1 MPIKAVQKV
10 ALITGASGG
19 LGTVVTQMFLKAGYR
34 VSAVALQWPKPLK
47 QSDVCMVGKANL
59 VSPKAAEAVVRKT
72 VARWGAI
79 HCLAH
84 LVGAYI
90 EGRRVEETADATW
103 DYLLNV
109 NLRTAVNMMRA
120 VIPGMRAHKRGSI
133 AVIGASPAIHPVA
146 TWSAMTASVTALCS
160 LAQVAAA
167 ELRAEGV
174 TVNALLPTTIATP
187 AVRKGADEKEVRKWV
202 DPRSLGS
209 LLLWLA
215 SDAGRD
221 LTGALIPVIGRQNH
235 PCYEWHGVTDRDRLN
250 RA

>member
-1 MPIKAVQKV
+1 MRSKAGQPV

-19 LGTVVTQMFLKAGYR
+19 LGTVVTQMFLEAGYR
-34 VSAVALQWPKPLK
+34 VSAAAREWPKPLK
-47 QSDVCMVGKANL
+47 HSEVCMVSTADLISRK
-59 VSPKAAEAVVRKT
+59 SAEGLVRKT
-72 VARWGAI
+72 LARWGSI

-90 EGRRVEETADATW
+90 EGERVEDTSDATW
-103 DYLLNV
+103 DALLNV
-109 NLRTAVNMMRA
+109 NLRTAVNTMRA
-120 VIPGMRAHKRGSI
+120 VIPAMRGQKRGSI

-160 LAQVAAA
+160 LVQVAAA
-167 ELRAEGV
+167 ELRDEGV

-187 AVRKGADEKEVRKWV
+187 AVRKGARESEIRKWV

-215 SDAGRD
+215 SETGRD
-221 LTGALIPVIGRQNH
+221 VSGALIPVVGRQNH
-235 PCYEWHGVTDRDRLN
+235 PCYEWHGVTDKRSSSSP
-250 RA
+250 

>member
-19 LGTVVTQMFLKAGYR
+19 LGTVVTQMFLEAGYR
-34 VSAVALQWPKPLK
+34 VSSVALEWPKPLK
-47 QSDVCMVGKANL
+47 QSDVFMVGKANL

-90 EGRRVEETADATW
+90 EGRRVEETSDATW
-103 DYLLNV
+103 DTLLNV

-120 VIPGMRAHKRGSI
+120 VIPGMRGQKRGSI

-160 LAQVAAA
+160 LVQVAAA
-167 ELRAEGV
+167 ELRDEGV
-174 TVNALLPTTIATP
+174 TVNALLPTTIDTP
-187 AVRKGADEKEVRKWV
+187 AVRRMAGEGEASKWV

-221 LTGALIPVIGRQNH
+221 VSGALIPVVGRQNH
-235 PCYEWHGVTDRDRLN
+235 PCYEWHGVTDRRDRS
-250 RA
+250 

>member
-1 MPIKAVQKV
+1 MPSKAVQPV

-19 LGTVVTQMFLKAGYR
+19 LGTVVTQMFLEAGYR
-34 VSAVALQWPKPLK
+34 VSAVALDWPRPLK
-47 QSDVCMVGKANL
+47 QSDVCMVSKTDL
-59 VSPKAAEAVVRKT
+59 VSRKAAETVVQKT
-72 VARWGAI
+72 LQRWGAI

-90 EGRRVEETADATW
+90 EGNRVEETSDATW
-103 DYLLNV
+103 DTLLNV
-109 NLRTAVNMMRA
+109 NLRTAVTVMRA
-120 VIPGMRAHKRGSI
+120 VIPGMRAQQRGSI

-167 ELRAEGV
+167 ELRDEGV

-187 AVRKGADEKEVRKWV
+187 VVRKGADENEVRKWV

-221 LTGALIPVIGRQNH
+221 VTGALIPVIGRQNH
-235 PCYEWHGVTDRDRLN
+235 PCYEWHGVTDRRSP
-250 RA
+250 

>member
-1 MPIKAVQKV
+1 MPTKAVQKV

-19 LGTVVTQMFLKAGYR
+19 LGTVVTQMFLEAGYR
-34 VSAVALQWPKPLK
+34 VSAVALDWPKPLK
-47 QSDVCMVGKANL
+47 PSDVCIVSKADL
-59 VSPKAAEAVVRKT
+59 VSRKAAEAVVRKT
-72 VARWGAI
+72 LERWGAI

-90 EGRRVEETADATW
+90 EGRRVEETSDANW
-103 DYLLNV
+103 DTLLNV

-120 VIPGMRAHKRGSI
+120 VIPGMRGQRRGSI
-133 AVIGASPAIHPVA
+133 AVIGASSAIHPVA

-160 LAQVAAA
+160 LVQVAAA
-167 ELRAEGV
+167 ELRDDGV
-174 TVNALLPTTIATP
+174 TANALLPTTIDTP
-187 AVRKGADEKEVRKWV
+187 AVRKMAGEGEASKWV

-221 LTGALIPVIGRQNH
+221 VSGALIPVVGRQNH
-235 PCYEWHGVTDRDRLN
+235 PCYEWHGVTDERSPSSP
-250 RA
+250 

>member
-1 MPIKAVQKV
+1 MPTKAVQKV

-19 LGTVVTQMFLKAGYR
+19 LGTVVTQMFLEAGYR
-34 VSAVALQWPKPLK
+34 VSAVALNWPKPLK
-47 QSDVCMVGKANL
+47 QSDACMVTTADL
-59 VSPKAAEAVVRKT
+59 VSRKAAEAVVRKT
-72 VARWGAI
+72 VERWGMI

-90 EGRRVEETADATW
+90 EGRRVEETSDATW
-103 DYLLNV
+103 DTLLNV
-109 NLRTAVNMMRA
+109 NLRTAVNTMRA
-120 VIPGMRAHKRGSI
+120 VIPEMRAQKRGSI

-160 LAQVAAA
+160 LVQVAAA
-167 ELRAEGV
+167 ELRDEGV

-187 AVRKGADEKEVRKWV
+187 AVRKGARESEVRKWV

-215 SDAGRD
+215 SESGRD
-221 LTGALIPVIGRQNH
+221 VSGALIPVVGRQNH
-235 PCYEWHGVTDRDRLN
+235 PCYEWHGVSDRRN
-250 RA
+250 RE

>member
-1 MPIKAVQKV
+1 MPTKAVQKV

-19 LGTVVTQMFLKAGYR
+19 LGTVVTQMFLEAGYR
-34 VSAVALQWPKPLK
+34 VSAVALEWAKPLK
-47 QSDVCMVGKANL
+47 QSDVCMVSKADL
-59 VSPKAAEAVVRKT
+59 VSRKAAEAVVRRT
-72 VARWGAI
+72 FERWGTI

-90 EGRRVEETADATW
+90 EGRPVEETSDATW
-103 DYLLNV
+103 DTLLNV
-109 NLRTAVNMMRA
+109 NLRTAVNMMRG
-120 VIPGMRAHKRGSI
+120 VIPGMRVQKRGSI

-160 LAQVAAA
+160 LVQVAAA
-167 ELRAEGV
+167 ELRDAGV
-174 TVNALLPTTIATP
+174 TVNALLPTTINTP
-187 AVRKGADEKEVRKWV
+187 AVRKMAGGSEASKWV

-221 LTGALIPVIGRQNH
+221 VSGALIPVAGRQNH
-235 PCYEWHGVTDRDRLN
+235 PCYEWHGVSDRRLPSSP
-250 RA
+250 

>member
-1 MPIKAVQKV
+1 MPTKAIQKV

-19 LGTVVTQMFLKAGYR
+19 LGTVVTQMFLEAGYR
-34 VSAVALQWPKPLK
+34 LSAVALDWPKPLK
-47 QSDVCMVGKANL
+47 PSDVCIVSKADL
-59 VSPKAAEAVVRKT
+59 VSRKAAEAVVRKT
-72 VARWGAI
+72 LERWGAI

-90 EGRRVEETADATW
+90 EGRRVEETSDATW
-103 DYLLNV
+103 DTLINV

-120 VIPGMRAHKRGSI
+120 VIPGMRGQKRGSI

-160 LAQVAAA
+160 LVQVAAA
-167 ELRAEGV
+167 ELRDDGV

-187 AVRKGADEKEVRKWV
+187 AVRKGARESEIRKWV
-202 DPRSLGS
+202 DPCSLGS

-221 LTGALIPVIGRQNH
+221 VSGALIPVVGRQNH
-235 PCYEWHGVTDRDRLN
+235 PCYEWHGVTDKRSPSSP
-250 RA
+250 